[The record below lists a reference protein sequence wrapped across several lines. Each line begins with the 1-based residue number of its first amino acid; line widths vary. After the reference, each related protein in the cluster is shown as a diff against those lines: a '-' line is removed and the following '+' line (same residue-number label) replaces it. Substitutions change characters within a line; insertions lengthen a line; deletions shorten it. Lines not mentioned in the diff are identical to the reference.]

1 MKNFAPFCR
10 TIADFAI
17 LAATI
22 FCLVLLGSE
31 AEIRL
36 NE

>member
-1 MKNFAPFCR
+1 MKLRFR
-10 TIADFAI
+10 SVADFAI

-31 AEIRL
+31 AEVRL